1 MMAALGLVAS
11 APLMALI
18 ALAVKIDSPGP
29 VLFRQE
35 RVGWRDQIFLL
46 YKFRTMR
53 KAKPA
58 GPHATWQRDDVGRV
72 TRIGRW
78 LRRTRLDELPQL
90 WNILRGDMNL
100 IGPRPE
106 MVENV
111 EEMAR
116 EIPFYRLRH
125 IIRPGITGWAQ
136 VKNGYAVNRDNV
148 HEKVRYDL
156 YYLKNRCFT
165 LDLTH
170 SPRVREG
177 HPVRRAWRHQCVA
190 RMSCC

>member
-1 MMAALGLVAS
+1 MAALGLVACG
-11 APLMALI
+11 PLMALI
-18 ALAVKIDSPGP
+18 ALAVKVDSPGP
-29 VLFRQE
+29 ALFRQK

-53 KAKPA
+53 NAKPA
-58 GPHATWQRDDVGRV
+58 SPHTAWQRNDADRV

-78 LRRTRLDELPQL
+78 LRRTRLDELPQF

-106 MVENV
+106 MAENV
-111 EEMAR
+111 EQMAH

-136 VKNGYAVNRDNV
+136 VKNGYAIDRVNV
-148 HEKVRYDL
+148 WEKIRYDL
-156 YYLKNRCFT
+156 YYLKYMCPA
-165 LDLTH
+165 LDLTILFESVKVILFGEH
-170 SPRVREG
+170 GDANV
-177 HPVRRAWRHQCVA
+177 
-190 RMSCC
+190 